1 MEPHGRFARNTKARD
16 LGKSPSA
23 IGSVEPSPGSKL
35 RFTRRRLHV
44 PTLRVMPKSR
54 DTKIAQKVTKE
65 QPARNG
71 PLALRQKTQAV
82 PQSLG
87 AKSISCPFVRLSCPA
102 ALRKPRGCC
111 VFVVRAKRREAPHP
125 PRPPPAQSPHRK
137 NPSHARA
144 RLARARPRSESITS
158 ITIPIPHQIAHAR
171 ARVLVVV
178 HDLSPGYA
186 RVSGDADVV
195 SAKGPRCRACGA

>member
-1 MEPHGRFARNTKARD
+1 MEPHGRFARNTKTRN

-23 IGSVEPSPGSKL
+23 IGSAEPSPGSKL

-65 QPARNG
+65 LLAGNG
-71 PLALRQKTQAV
+71 PLALRQQTQAV
-82 PQSLG
+82 PRSLG

-125 PRPPPAQSPHRK
+125 LHRAPPSA
-137 NPSHARA
+137 AGA
-144 RLARARPRSESITS
+144 DARPRKSL
-158 ITIPIPHQIAHAR
+158 PRHR
-171 ARVLVVV
+171 AVR
-178 HDLSPGYA
+178 DLRPATVAGFQA
-186 RVSGDADVV
+186 
-195 SAKGPRCRACGA
+195 

>member
-1 MEPHGRFARNTKARD
+1 MEPHGRFARNTKTRD

-23 IGSVEPSPGSKL
+23 IGSAESSPGSKL

-65 QPARNG
+65 LLAGNG
-71 PLALRQKTQAV
+71 PLALRQQTQAV
-82 PQSLG
+82 PRSLG

-102 ALRKPRGCC
+102 ALRETPQGWRLRERQRPSLLESSDARADSNRPPGRFRGCC

-125 PRPPPAQSPHRK
+125 LHRAPPSA
-137 NPSHARA
+137 AGA
-144 RLARARPRSESITS
+144 DARPRKSL
-158 ITIPIPHQIAHAR
+158 PRHR
-171 ARVLVVV
+171 AVR
-178 HDLSPGYA
+178 DLRPATAAGFQA
-186 RVSGDADVV
+186 
-195 SAKGPRCRACGA
+195 